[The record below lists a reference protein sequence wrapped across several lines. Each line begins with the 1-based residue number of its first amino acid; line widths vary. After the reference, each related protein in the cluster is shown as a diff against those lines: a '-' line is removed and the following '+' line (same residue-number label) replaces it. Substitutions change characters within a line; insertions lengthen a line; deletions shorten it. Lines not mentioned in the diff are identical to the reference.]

1 MLRTL
6 FDDSLF
12 KFWQILTHPPS
23 YKVGGDIKVSKVH
36 SYLEMSPPAISAGAT
51 EIAVVRIIRVIR
63 LFMLLWTGRNKAL
76 ISRAF
81 IMESSALPRFL
92 AN

>member
-1 MLRTL
+1 VLRTL

-51 EIAVVRIIRVIR
+51 EIAVGTNYKSDPSFYAPLDWKEQGVDLKSVHNGIKRPA
-63 LFMLLWTGRNKAL
+63 T
-76 ISRAF
+76 
-81 IMESSALPRFL
+81 FL
-92 AN
+92 G